1 MSSKRLPPRSERKPC
16 LSAKSTTD
24 LHWNDRAAS
33 VANDVEVNLMD
44 IFQREI
50 EYDYVCRYLEPNSRI
65 LEVGCGNGFSTER
78 FRALVE
84 HVDAFDYAENMV
96 ERARTAFGETNNRF
110 IHDNVLDPQHLEAEY
125 DTVVCVRVLINLQD
139 FEQQR
144 LAVRNMAGLTRE
156 GGRLILAE
164 GFTDGFDGL
173 NGLREKV
180 GLPPLT
186 PASINFYSSLAE
198 LQEVL
203 DEWFELEETFH
214 LGAYDYLT
222 RVMYPLQVG
231 AENAT
236 HNTNFSERCSELAR
250 AFNPDCFEPLSRMRG
265 LVLRRR

>member
-1 MSSKRLPPRSERKPC
+1 

-24 LHWNDRAAS
+24 LHWNERAAS
-33 VANDVEVNLMD
+33 VSNDVEVNLMD

-50 EYDYVCRYLEPNSRI
+50 EYDYVCRYLEPSARI

-78 FRALVE
+78 FRRLVG
-84 HVDAFDYAENMV
+84 HVDAFDYAENMI
-96 ERARTAFGETNNRF
+96 ERARAAFGETNNRF
-110 IHDNVLDPQHLEAEY
+110 IHDNVLDPKHLGSDY
-125 DTVVCVRVLINLQD
+125 DAVVCVRVLINLHD
-139 FEQQR
+139 LEQQR
-144 LAVRNMAGLTRE
+144 LALENLAKLTKQ

-173 NGLREKV
+173 NTLRDEV

-198 LQEVL
+198 ILEVL
-203 DEWFELEETFH
+203 EASFELEETFH

-222 RVMYPLQVG
+222 RVMYPLVVG
-231 AENAT
+231 PENAT

>member
-1 MSSKRLPPRSERKPC
+1 MSSARRPRYSKGLC

-24 LHWNDRAAS
+24 LHWNERAAS
-33 VANDVEVNLMD
+33 VSNDVEVNLMD

-50 EYDYVCRYLEPNSRI
+50 EYDYVCRYLEPGSRV

-110 IHDNVLDPQHLEAEY
+110 IHDNVLDPQHLGSDY
-125 DTVVCVRVLINLQD
+125 DTVICVRVLINLQD

-144 LAVRNMAGLTRE
+144 LAVRNLAMLTKQ

-173 NGLREKV
+173 NALRDDV

-198 LQEVL
+198 LREVL
-203 DEWFELEETFH
+203 DEWFELEEMFH

-222 RVMYPLQVG
+222 RVMYPLVVG
-231 AENAT
+231 PENAT

-265 LVLRRR
+265 LVMRRR

>member
-1 MSSKRLPPRSERKPC
+1 M
-16 LSAKSTTD
+16 SAKSTTD

-44 IFQREI
+44 IFQREL
-50 EYDYVCRYLEPNSRI
+50 EYDYVCRYLEPSSRI

-78 FRALVE
+78 FRALVG
-84 HVDAFDYAENMV
+84 HVDAFDYAENMI
-96 ERARTAFGETNNRF
+96 ERARANFGETNNRF
-110 IHDNVLDPQHLEAEY
+110 IHDNVLDPQHLGSDY
-125 DTVVCVRVLINLQD
+125 HTVVCIRVLINLQD

-144 LAVRNMAGLTRE
+144 LALQNLAALTRP

-164 GFTDGFDGL
+164 GFTDGFDAL
-173 NGLREKV
+173 NAVREDV
-180 GLPPLT
+180 GLPAIT
-186 PASINFYSSLAE
+186 PAPINFYSPLSE
-198 LQEVL
+198 LLEVV
-203 DEWFELEETFH
+203 EQWYELEETFH

-222 RVMYPLQVG
+222 RVLYPLQVG
-231 AENAT
+231 HENAT

>member
-1 MSSKRLPPRSERKPC
+1 MFGRRLRPRSRGRC
-16 LSAKSTTD
+16 LSAKSATD
-24 LHWNDRAAS
+24 LHWNERAAS

-44 IFQREI
+44 VFQREI
-50 EYDYVCRYLEPNSRI
+50 EYDYVCRYLEPGSRI

-78 FRALVE
+78 FRALVG

-96 ERARTAFGETNNRF
+96 ERARETFGETNNRF
-110 IHDNVLDPQHLEAEY
+110 IHDNVLEPQHLGSDY

-144 LAVRNMAGLTRE
+144 LAVEKMAGLTRQ

-173 NGLREKV
+173 NELRGEV
-180 GLPPLT
+180 GLPALT
-186 PASINFYSSLAE
+186 PASINFYSSLDE
-198 LQEVL
+198 LQPVL
-203 DEWFELEETFH
+203 DEWYELEETFH

-222 RVMYPLQVG
+222 RVMYPLVVG